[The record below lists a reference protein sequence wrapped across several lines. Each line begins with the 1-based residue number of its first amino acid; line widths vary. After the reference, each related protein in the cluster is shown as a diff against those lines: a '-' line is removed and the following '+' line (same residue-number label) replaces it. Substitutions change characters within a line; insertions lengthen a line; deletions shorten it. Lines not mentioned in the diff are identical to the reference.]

1 MANPDAAFGF
11 RPVGNDGGVYNGTTQ
26 RCVFPTSATDAAYIG
41 SPVKMSATAAV
52 GTGGAQSVLVA
63 SAGDPA
69 YGVVVSFEADP
80 NDLSKQYRVAATQRY
95 CRIVR
100 VDNALFAIQED
111 ASIGLAGVG
120 FNANFTTTGGSAVT
134 GYANTEINSGN
145 INANSDR
152 DLQIV
157 EGADLPNNDLTA
169 SNAVWIVKFN
179 DPQGK
184 PVRTGI

>member
-26 RCVFPTSATDAAYIG
+26 RCVFSTSDGTAAYIG
-41 SPVKMSATAAV
+41 SVVKMDTAAAL
-52 GTGGAQSVLVA
+52 GTGGAQTVA
-63 SAGDPA
+63 IAALGAPA
-69 YGVVVSFEADP
+69 YGVVVGFEANPDA
-80 NDLSKQYRVAATQRY
+80 LSDQYRKINTQRY

-100 VDNALFAIQED
+100 TDNALFAIQED
-111 ASIGLAGVG
+111 GNLGLAGVG
-120 FNANFTTTGGSAVT
+120 YNAHFTSGTGSTVT
-134 GYANTEINSGN
+134 GFANTEIDSSS

-152 DLQIV
+152 DLQVV
-157 EGADLPNNDLTA
+157 EGVDLPNNDLTA

-184 PVRTGI
+184 PVRTGT